1 MRVYTHFT
9 LSEREYLEAKLKEG
23 KSFRQIAKALGR
35 SPSTISREVKRNWSK
50 KGGSLPP
57 LERQQLLQVQAEE
70 MSSQKQ
76 FNKESCRVCFRPG
89 KASPVL
95 VA

>member
-9 LSEREYLEAKLKEG
+9 LSER
-23 KSFRQIAKALGR
+23 
-35 SPSTISREVKRNWSK
+35 ISRGKIKRRK
-50 KGGSLPP
+50 KFSSNCERPGTQSLHHQPGGKAELEQKGRSLPP

-76 FNKESCRVCFRPG
+76 FNKESGRVCFRPR